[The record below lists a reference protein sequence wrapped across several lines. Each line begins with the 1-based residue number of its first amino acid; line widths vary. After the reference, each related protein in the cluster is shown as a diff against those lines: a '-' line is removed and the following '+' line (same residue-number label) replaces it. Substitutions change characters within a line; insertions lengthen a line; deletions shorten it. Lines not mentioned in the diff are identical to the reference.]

1 MGLLRGR
8 APYAAVAA
16 LAVAGLFAGRC
27 ALAAPTAQQVEAVFL
42 FYFSQF
48 VDWPPRAFAG
58 ERSPIVIGVLGNDP
72 FGGAL
77 DQAVAGEQVNGRPI
91 VVRRLKSIGDAAGC
105 HILYISSS
113 ESPQLPQILSTLKGH
128 SVLTVSDLDRFLQ
141 NGGMIRFALIDQHVR
156 LFINARAAQAAGLTL
171 SSKLLRVGQ
180 AVPMTLRDGGAAGPD
195 LLSGRSPLQPGS
207 PAGPGSG

>member
-1 MGLLRGR
+1 MGLLRSR
-8 APYAAVAA
+8 APLAAVAV
-16 LAVAGLFAGRC
+16 LAVAGLLGGRC

-48 VDWPPRAFAG
+48 VDWPPRAFADG
-58 ERSPIVIGVLGNDP
+58 RAPIVIGVLGADP

-113 ESPQLPQILSTLKGH
+113 ESPQLPQILSSLKGQ
-128 SVLTVSDLDRFLQ
+128 SVLTVSDLDHFVES
-141 NGGMIRFALIDQHVR
+141 GGMIRFALVDQRVR
-156 LFINARAAQAAGLTL
+156 LFINAPAARAAGLTL
-171 SSKLLRVGQ
+171 SSKLLQ
-180 AVPMTLRDGGAAGPD
+180 AAAAGGA
-195 LLSGRSPLQPGS
+195 GRG
-207 PAGPGSG
+207 